1 MEEKF
6 DKLNKFLGDSCK
18 AANEYAADLFFLQG
32 YSKYDCHQ
40 DLFKMVQ
47 RLVTIDKKKVKIP
60 ETFGKKPA
68 GRNSTSIIPRSD
80 YTKPKSFPFLG
91 TTTPQN
97 KDHPDLESNVVVN
110 EFN

>member
-1 MEEKF
+1 
-6 DKLNKFLGDSCK
+6 
-18 AANEYAADLFFLQG
+18 
-32 YSKYDCHQ
+32 
-40 DLFKMVQ
+40 MVQ
-47 RLVTIDKKKVKIP
+47 RLFTIDKKKVKIP

-80 YTKPKSFPFLG
+80 YTKPKSFPFG

-97 KDHPDLESNVVVN
+97 KDRHDLESNVEVN